1 MKVLLLSK
9 ACVVGAYQK
18 KLEELAR
25 HDDVDLT
32 VVVPPEWRDER
43 GVLRLERAY
52 TNGYTLRVEPIALN
66 GHFHLHYYP
75 RLGQVIREVQPDI
88 VHIEEEPYN
97 LATYLAVRSTRRV
110 NARCVVFTWQNL
122 RRRYPPP
129 FSWMESYVLRHT
141 DALLVGNAE
150 GLEVWSAKGYRG
162 LVEVIPQFG
171 VDPDIFS
178 PVNRPV
184 RQSKPSVLLRRSA
197 RRPSREQ
204 VVIGYIGRLVPEKG
218 VDVLLEA
225 VAQLRG
231 PWELRILGSGPD
243 QERLVKMAQWL
254 GILPRVTFDN
264 PIPSTQLPYYY
275 SGLDVLVLPSRTLPN
290 WKEQFGRVLIE
301 AMACQVVVIGAH
313 CGAIPEV
320 IGDAGLTFTEGEPT
334 ELRARLQQ
342 VLDNP
347 ELRRDLAERGRQ
359 RVLDTFTQAQVA
371 ARTAAIYRRVLSE
384 PSPVAREAPAL
395 VSEAT
400 LAATPLAEQT
410 SEAVSEATGD

>member
-1 MKVLLLSK
+1 VKVLLLSK

-43 GVLRLERAY
+43 GTLRLERVY
-52 TNGYTLRVEPIALN
+52 TSGYSLRVESIALN

-75 RLGQVIREVQPDI
+75 RLGRVIKEERPDV

-97 LATYLAVRSTRRV
+97 LATYLAVRSAQQV

-122 RRRYPPP
+122 CRRYPPP

-141 DALLVGNAE
+141 QALLVGNAE
-150 GLEVWSAKGYRG
+150 GVDVWNAKGYRG
-162 LVEVIPQFG
+162 LIEVIPQFG

-184 RQSKPSVLLRRSA
+184 RQSKPSILLRRSA

-204 VVIGYIGRLVPEKG
+204 AVIGYIGRLVPEKG

-301 AMACQVVVIGAH
+301 AMACQVVVIGAN

-342 VLDNP
+342 VLDDP
-347 ELRRDLAERGRQ
+347 ELRRDLAEKGRQ

-371 ARTAAIYRRVLSE
+371 ARTAAIYRQVVAE
-384 PSPVAREAPAL
+384 PVAA
-395 VSEAT
+395 
-400 LAATPLAEQT
+400 AEQT
-410 SEAVSEATGD
+410 PEMVPEAMPKAVPMADQMPEAVSEAPGD